1 VQQQREL
8 LTGEYAVL
16 GLLALRPMHGYEMAR
31 FFDRDDLAEVCP
43 LEQSLLYTY
52 IRNVEERAFVAWT
65 EQRVGLRPPRK
76 IYHLTPPGRAHL
88 EAWLEAPV
96 QRMRQVRLEFLLKLY
111 FLHHLDPA
119 AERALLHAQIAVC
132 EAYRERLELRVQD
145 ESGFERLVALSKATA
160 AEATANWLI
169 RYQTELQHEPA
180 GVDAWNA

>member
-1 VQQQREL
+1 VHEREL

-52 IRNVEERAFVAWT
+52 IRNVEERGFVAWT
-65 EQRVGLRPPRK
+65 EERVGLRPPRK
-76 IYHLTPPGRAHL
+76 IYALTGPGRDRL
-88 EAWLEAPV
+88 DAWLHAPV
-96 QRMRQVRLEFLLKLY
+96 ERMRQVRLDFLLKLY

-119 AERALLHAQIAVC
+119 AERTLLHAQIAVC
-132 EAYRERLELRVQD
+132 GAYRDRLELRVHD
-145 ESGFERLVALSKATA
+145 ESGFERLVALSKSTA

-169 RYQTELQHEPA
+169 RYESELEHGPT